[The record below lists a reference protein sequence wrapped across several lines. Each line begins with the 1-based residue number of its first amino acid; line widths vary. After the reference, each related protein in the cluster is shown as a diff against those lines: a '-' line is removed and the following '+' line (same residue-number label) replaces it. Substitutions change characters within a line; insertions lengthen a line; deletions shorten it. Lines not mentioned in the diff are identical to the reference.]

1 MWQRYHGQNVIANVV
16 QPRQSTPAVH
26 FLGAFDEID
35 LCEKAVE
42 EKIALKP
49 HMFFHAY
56 VYFPKTMPMQPGP
69 KQGTRSAEENIAYQK
84 RLAVGKRGCVQKWR
98 VCEERERERGRR
110 HSVRYMHVLYSHTLT
125 CLAPPLPH
133 PPRYSD
139 AEEAERIQRESG
151 PRHPFASLCY
161 AIQGT
166 GDLADDR
173 FAMSSEPAKRSA
185 LTWELRDDHREEV
198 ISAKRV
204 APLRRRRF
212 PAPSGSNLARSN
224 SGTRTARRVRV
235 PPTLDPRCSP
245 NLLSL

>member
-16 QPRQSTPAVH
+16 QPRQSTPAVQ
-26 FLGAFDEID
+26 FLEAFDEID

-98 VCEERERERGRR
+98 VCEERERERGWR

-125 CLAPPLPH
+125 CLATPP
-133 PPRYSD
+133 PPSPKVLGCRRSRAHATRKRSSPSIRVSVLCY
-139 AEEAERIQRESG
+139 
-151 PRHPFASLCY
+151 PRHW
-161 AIQGT
+161 
-166 GDLADDR
+166 R
-173 FAMSSEPAKRSA
+173 F
-185 LTWELRDDHREEV
+185 
-198 ISAKRV
+198 
-204 APLRRRRF
+204 
-212 PAPSGSNLARSN
+212 G
-224 SGTRTARRVRV
+224 
-235 PPTLDPRCSP
+235 
-245 NLLSL
+245 

>member
-1 MWQRYHGQNVIANVV
+1 MNDWISEPVSMWQRYHGQNVIANVV

-98 VCEERERERGRR
+98 VCEEREREREEALCSLHARVVFS
-110 HSVRYMHVLYSHTLT
+110 HSHLPRP
-125 CLAPPLPH
+125 PPLPH

-224 SGTRTARRVRV
+224 SGTYGSAREGA
-235 PPTLDPRCSP
+235 P
-245 NLLSL
+245 NA

>member
-16 QPRQSTPAVH
+16 QPRQSTPAVQ
-26 FLGAFDEID
+26 FLDAFDEID

-125 CLAPPLPH
+125 CLAPPPS
-133 PPRYSD
+133 PIP
-139 AEEAERIQRESG
+139 
-151 PRHPFASLCY
+151 
-161 AIQGT
+161 QGT
-166 GDLADDR
+166 RMPKKPSAYNAKAVLAIHSR
-173 FAMSSEPAKRSA
+173 LCAMLSKALAIWLMIASQCRQSQRSA
-185 LTWELRDDHREEV
+185 
-198 ISAKRV
+198 
-204 APLRRRRF
+204 RR
-212 PAPSGSNLARSN
+212 
-224 SGTRTARRVRV
+224 
-235 PPTLDPRCSP
+235 
-245 NLLSL
+245 

>member
-98 VCEERERERGRR
+98 VCEEREREREEALCSLHARVVFS
-110 HSVRYMHVLYSHTLT
+110 HSHLPR
-125 CLAPPLPH
+125 PPLP
-133 PPRYSD
+133 PPSPKVLGCRRSRAHTTRKRSSPSIRVSVLCY
-139 AEEAERIQRESG
+139 
-151 PRHPFASLCY
+151 PRHW
-161 AIQGT
+161 
-166 GDLADDR
+166 R
-173 FAMSSEPAKRSA
+173 F
-185 LTWELRDDHREEV
+185 
-198 ISAKRV
+198 
-204 APLRRRRF
+204 
-212 PAPSGSNLARSN
+212 G
-224 SGTRTARRVRV
+224 
-235 PPTLDPRCSP
+235 
-245 NLLSL
+245 